1 MVVSIPSVWQ
11 ETGNDADAVTT
22 TFTVSVPLSFY
33 EGVADCKAGR
43 TVPLDVALACR
54 PSVRFKP
61 WQLVGPLGVLR

>member
-1 MVVSIPSVWQ
+1 MTVSVSYS
-11 ETGNDADAVTT
+11 TGTDADAITT
-22 TFTVSVPLSFY
+22 TTTVSVPLSFY
-33 EGVADCKAGR
+33 EGVADCMAGR